1 MAQFIFFYHASPEAM
16 QRMGSAS
23 PEDQQA
29 HFAKWQ
35 AWTENNAD
43 SLENAGTPLGG
54 GQVLTAAGSSDAT
67 STLMGYAILQAENM
81 EAAQAI
87 LQTDPFLDQGEGCS
101 IEVYECMSMPG

>member
-1 MAQFIFFYHASPEAM
+1 MQRYIFFYHATPQAM

-35 AWTENNAD
+35 AWTESNAD
-43 SLENAGTPLGG
+43 ALENAGTPLGD
-54 GQVLTAAGSSDAT
+54 GQVITASGSSEAT
-67 STLMGYAILQAENM
+67 GTIMGYAILQAEDM
-81 EAAQAI
+81 AAAQAI
-87 LQTDPFLDQGEGCS
+87 LSTDPFLDQGEGCS